1 MSKLTKTYIFDE
13 ISKRYF
19 LKIHRSAGFMEPHT
33 KYKLI
38 DKNLIPR
45 GASVLSVK
53 IKYGYESNDLE
64 VLENQFESLRIDPV
78 GVNSDID
85 GG

>member
-1 MSKLTKTYIFDE
+1 
-13 ISKRYF
+13 
-19 LKIHRSAGFMEPHT
+19 MEPHT

-64 VLENQFESLRIDPV
+64 VLENQFESLSIDPV

>member
-33 KYKLI
+33 KYQLI
-38 DKNLIPR
+38 NEDSIPR

-53 IKYGYESNDLE
+53 IKYGYESSDLE
-64 VLENQFESLRIDPV
+64 VLEKQFESLSIDPV
-78 GVNSDID
+78 GVNSDMD
-85 GG
+85 CG